1 MDGWLKA
8 ADGFAPKRPIGGCP
22 TGTPATACPDD
33 VARIEFKLLAFVA
46 SRAGRDVVEPT
57 PKPAAALGL
66 AVWFRLKIV
75 SVVGTCT
82 NPNVPEFVVDC
93 GTVE

>member
-33 VARIEFKLLAFVA
+33 VARIEFKLFAVVA
-46 SRAGRDVVEPT
+46 SRAGRDVLEPT
-57 PKPAAALGL
+57 PKLVGALELAA
-66 AVWFRLKIV
+66 WFRLKIL

-82 NPNVPEFVVDC
+82 NPGVPGFVVDC

>member
-1 MDGWLKA
+1 M
-8 ADGFAPKRPIGGCP
+8 
-22 TGTPATACPDD
+22 PATACPED
-33 VARIEFKLLAFVA
+33 VERIEFKLFEVVA

-57 PKPAAALGL
+57 PKLDAALVL
-66 AVWFRLKIV
+66 AVWFLLKIL

-82 NPNVPEFVVDC
+82 NPGVPEFVVDC